1 MTELGIRMQ
10 KLTFQDGV
18 AAAALW
24 LAVLAVFAPGS
35 GRLGFYYDD
44 AVWMTSAP
52 PIMMRGLWAHM
63 LGYIPGR
70 NLFVL
75 WEYILYR
82 LWNPMNSLPAIHLV
96 QTALDGLVVACFF
109 LVLRLLWLPAAPSLV
124 AAGLFAFWPIHGET
138 HFWPTL
144 IPANLL
150 TTLFVLLF
158 AMTSLLLVRT
168 RSMSPGVCMLDAAS
182 FLAALFTYDQVFG
195 VLVLLLVARLAARW
209 ACGGRDRIFF
219 LLHVP
224 YFAAAIFY
232 VRLKLR
238 IRPGGAPAIR
248 PDIWPVLRRN
258 IADTISAVA
267 GRIGLSQVAPLRA
280 YITVSDWLLG
290 IAVAAGVVAMAS
302 WLLYRQSVQNRESA
316 AALPFPRPWHV
327 LLLGAVF
334 CIAAYAPNW
343 LWWISPR
350 HHYLPSVGLFMAVAV
365 CLQWVF
371 ARASKTAWL
380 CVLMAAGGL
389 TAVFAACGRGESR
402 LWEAAFAAKR
412 QLFAELKPDLRGK
425 DVLVLE
431 NFPLMLGD
439 AYLIAPHDAAFG
451 PELLYPE
458 PQWTNPR
465 FIGSIGSS
473 PAPQGIFLLTHA
485 LYGPQSFRYYS
496 AGRELVVEY
505 LSFDRNRFCYRKN
518 PPRTPPYEVLPA
530 ATGADRLDRAGAGS
544 KSAAFTIQKA
554 SAKMEGG
561 NLRVS
566 LDFQSAQRPG
576 ACLAATISFLHVGK
590 FYQWG
595 RWDGDNFNLIPILL
609 VPEPKAGAPRALSW
623 RGDIVLH
630 HFPQTARIRVGL
642 FSAGRNA
649 DPVLLGQSEA
659 AVEP

>member
-1 MTELGIRMQ
+1 MMELGIRTRR
-10 KLTFQDGV
+10 LTFQDGL

-24 LAVLAVFAPGS
+24 LATLAVFAPGW
-35 GRLGFYYDD
+35 RHLGFYYDD
-44 AVWMTSAP
+44 AVWMTAVP
-52 PIMMRGLWAHM
+52 PILARGLWKHM

-82 LWNPMNSLPAIHLV
+82 LWNPMSSLPAIHLV
-96 QTALDGLVVACFF
+96 QSALDGLVVAVFY
-109 LVLRLLWLPAAPSLV
+109 LLLRLLLIPAAPSLL

-150 TTLFVLLF
+150 TTLLVLLF
-158 AMTSLLLVRT
+158 AMTSLFLVRT
-168 RSMSPGVCMLDAAS
+168 RSRSLRICTLDAVL

-195 VLVLLLVARLAARW
+195 VLVLLLGVRLAARW
-209 ACGGRDRIFF
+209 AYGVRERLFF
-219 LLHVP
+219 LLHLP

-232 VRLKLR
+232 ARLKLH
-238 IRPGGAPAIR
+238 ITSGGAPAIR
-248 PDIWPVLRRN
+248 PDIWQVLRRN

-267 GRIGLSQVAPLRA
+267 GRIGLSQIAPLRA
-280 YITVSDWLLG
+280 YITASDWLLG
-290 IAVAAGVVAMAS
+290 IAVAAGLVAMAAR
-302 WLLYRQSVQNRESA
+302 LIHRQRAQDQQGA
-316 AALPFPRPWHV
+316 AAFPFPRPWHV
-327 LLLGAVF
+327 LVFGAAF
-334 CIAAYAPNW
+334 CIVAYGPNW

-350 HHYLPSVGLFMAVAV
+350 HHYLPSVGLFIVGAV

-371 ARASKTAWL
+371 ARGGKAAWL
-380 CVLMAAGGL
+380 GVLLAAGV

-402 LWEAAFAAKR
+402 LWEAAFAAKK

-431 NFPLMLGD
+431 NFPPMLGD

-451 PELLYPE
+451 PALLYPE

-465 FIGSIGSS
+465 FIGSIGSA
-473 PAPQGIFLLTHA
+473 PAPEGIFLLTHA

-496 AGRELVVEY
+496 AARELVVEY
-505 LSFDRNRFCYRKN
+505 LSFDHNRFCYRKN

-530 ATGADRLDRAGAGS
+530 GSGAVRLDRSGAS
-544 KSAAFTIQKA
+544 SASAAFTIQKA
-554 SAKMEGG
+554 SAKMEGDH
-561 NLRVS
+561 LRVS
-566 LDFQSAQRPG
+566 LDFQSVQSPG
-576 ACLAATISFLHVGK
+576 ACIAATVNFLHAGK

-595 RWDGDNFNLIPILL
+595 RWDRGNFNLIPILL
-609 VPEPKAGAPRALSW
+609 VPEPKAGVPGALSW

-630 HFPQTARIRVGL
+630 HFPQTARIRVVF

-649 DPVLLGQSEA
+649 DPALLGQSEA